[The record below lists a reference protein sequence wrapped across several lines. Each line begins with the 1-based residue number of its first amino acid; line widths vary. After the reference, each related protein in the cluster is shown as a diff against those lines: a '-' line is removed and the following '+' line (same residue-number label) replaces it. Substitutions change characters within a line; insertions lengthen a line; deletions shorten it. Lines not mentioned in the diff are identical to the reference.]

1 MDADPNT
8 QQNNIND
15 LLTSLSSGTAMAYL
29 NGVTEKING
38 ARDKAKELQNAIVE
52 GKKIT
57 DYDYYKVIEGAFSKI
72 YKGISPYA
80 VLPTFGFSNEEIGNL
95 DKIKEKPVEQRKADI
110 KDVLGKFDMDLSKIN
125 FSNPQSVTTEFL
137 GQIGNKLVSSKSTM
151 EKLTGELYF
160 EEINDMI
167 KSIEEYAYIST
178 VNKTDNDEKRRRFV
192 SKSLYEKA
200 YETNKKVLIDV
211 YETATHEKINLYD
224 PDPTKGFT
232 LVRNYLN
239 TNHPELIVSMKNP
252 PRIDVAHSKYG
263 DIDNY
268 TSEQLSEMS
277 ARNFTTAII
286 GVLVKT
292 NSIADAF
299 ENYVSKVEKFSNSA
313 LDLSSFIDKGA

>member
-1 MDADPNT
+1 MDVDSSK
-8 QQNNIND
+8 QQNNVND
-15 LLTSLSSGTAMAYL
+15 LLASLPSGTAITYL
-29 NGVTEKING
+29 KGVTEKING

-57 DYDYYKVIEGAFSKI
+57 DYDYYKTIEQEFSKI
-72 YKGISPYA
+72 YNGISPYA
-80 VLPTFGFSNEEIGNL
+80 VLPTFGFSNEEIKNL
-95 DKIKEKPVEQRKADI
+95 DMIKEKPLDQRKTDM
-110 KDVLGKFDMDLSKIN
+110 KKVLDKFGMDLSKID
-125 FSNPQSVTTEFL
+125 FSNPQNVTTEFL
-137 GQIGNKLVSSKSTM
+137 GQIGNKLVSSKTTL

-200 YETNKKVLIDV
+200 YETNKKVLINV
-211 YETATHEKINLYD
+211 YETVIHEKINLND

-239 TNHPELIVSMKNP
+239 VNYPELIVSMRNP
-252 PRIDVAHSKYG
+252 PRIDVAHSKYKAV
-263 DIDNY
+263 DEY
-268 TSEQLSEMS
+268 TSEQLSELS
-277 ARNFTTAII
+277 TRNFITAII

-292 NSIADAF
+292 NSIYDAF
-299 ENYVSKVEKFSNSA
+299 EKYVDEIEKVSNSS
-313 LDLSSFIDKGA
+313 LDLSSFIDKS

>member
-1 MDADPNT
+1 MDVDSNT

-15 LLTSLSSGTAMAYL
+15 LLASLSSGTAMNYL

-38 ARDKAKELQNAIVE
+38 ARNKAKELQNAIVE

-57 DYDYYKVIEGAFSKI
+57 DYSYYKVIEGVFSKI
-72 YKGISPYA
+72 YKGINSYT
-80 VLPTFGFSNEEIGNL
+80 VLPTFGFSNDEIGNL

-110 KDVLGKFDMDLSKIN
+110 KDVLDKFDMDLSKID
-125 FSNPQSVTTEFL
+125 FSNPQNVTTEFL
-137 GQIGNKLVSSKSTM
+137 GQIGNKLISSKSTM
-151 EKLTGELYF
+151 EKLTGEIYF

-211 YETATHEKINLYD
+211 YETATHTKINLYES
-224 PDPTKGFT
+224 DPTKGFM

-277 ARNFTTAII
+277 TRNFITAII
-286 GVLVKT
+286 GVLIKT

-299 ENYVSKVEKFSNSA
+299 ENYVSKIEKFSNSS
-313 LDLSSFIDKGA
+313 LDLSSFIDKGT